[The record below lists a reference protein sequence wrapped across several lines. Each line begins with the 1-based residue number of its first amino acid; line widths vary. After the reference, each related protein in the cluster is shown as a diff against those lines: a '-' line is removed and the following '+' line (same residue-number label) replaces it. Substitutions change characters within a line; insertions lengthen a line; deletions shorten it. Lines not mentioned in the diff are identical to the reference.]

1 VIPLFTIY
9 QCAQVDTVDVL
20 SAMTGVTVPKATYNT
35 ALWSSGIL
43 SLLLATALLVWFVC
57 WAKPLVQAV
66 KYMFNPYAM
75 VSASKEVCILCIPMH
90 AEYCTLLL
98 LLMFHNI
105 ASSQCNG
112 RLCYVCILICHNAA
126 VC

>member
-1 VIPLFTIY
+1 M
-9 QCAQVDTVDVL
+9 QVDTVDVL

-43 SLLLATALLVWFVC
+43 SLLLGTALLVWFVC

-75 VSASKEVCILCIPMH
+75 VSASKEVCTHACRILHTSI
-90 AEYCTLLL
+90 AGVSNYCFT
-98 LLMFHNI
+98 
-105 ASSQCNG
+105 
-112 RLCYVCILICHNAA
+112 
-126 VC
+126 